1 MLSTGLLQFSVRLS
15 KERKEFYGWPKFE
28 LSSLPTI
35 LAIVLPCVIA
45 DKLPARLIR
54 QRNLMAAQQRVT
66 RPGIA
71 VDGGFSVT

>member
-1 MLSTGLLQFSVRLS
+1 MRQSI
-15 KERKEFYGWPKFE
+15 ERREFYGRPKFE

-35 LAIVLPCVIA
+35 LDIVLPCVIA

-54 QRNLMAAQQRVT
+54 QRNLMAPQQRVT